1 MANRHTAKGGH
12 VWTLLVNE
20 GSKELSNL
28 PLLLLQ
34 YTAILG
40 ILGLVLIAYRAFNV
54 PVTRSQIVY
63 GVVLGVTG
71 YLLTLLVAE
80 FIQSPSKPYVRNDLL
95 FLGFLLGGWRGG
107 GIAFALMLLARW
119 QFGGNAN
126 MLAATLDMLMM
137 CAGGMVAHLLVGRQP
152 LLDLR
157 WPQLLWVWLLRVAVS
172 LLAVGVIALLD
183 LVPSS
188 INHSAVARRLIVALP
203 ALALLAG
210 MFTIFRL
217 DAQHHALQQR
227 ERERGLLHPLTGLRN
242 RRAMLDHLQRLFA
255 QTPPQPHTL
264 VLLESANYVEMLLA
278 QGHSWTD
285 SVWRDVAAHIESTAL
300 PQTLSVCRPQVF
312 QFTDTA
318 LAVVLHGLS
327 SQEVEHKD
335 LAQALHHSLHL
346 IWREATDQAHLP
358 QIRLTVTHLNHAE
371 HPTAAEAMRDASLL
385 LQQRIDLGEPV
396 HFFHRGFA
404 QQAALDSAVLSQ
416 VLQWIDT
423 GRPPMGYQPK
433 CHLSTL
439 RVEGAE
445 ALLRPPPID
454 AHTIS
459 PSHVLA
465 VAARH
470 HLLPALEWSTV
481 LAVVRDARSCWK
493 EAPGLSLSVNISG
506 ASLSAPGFAE
516 RVQALLHDAHLPPSV
531 LTLELT
537 ESSPLPD
544 VESVKANLRT
554 LHACGIA
561 LSLDDFG
568 SGYSGLSVLAHHPFA
583 EVKIDQHM
591 VAMIDVPR
599 MKSAIQIALDTARH
613 YDAKFVAE
621 GVETQAQS
629 DTLARM
635 GVDTGQGYLFAA
647 ALPIHDF
654 LAFVRRSLVPGH
666 GVPLPA

>member
-40 ILGLVLIAYRAFNV
+40 ILGLVLIAYRAGPV
-54 PVTRSQIVY
+54 PAQRTQYVY

-80 FIQSPSKPYVRNDLL
+80 FIQSPSKPYVRNDML
-95 FLGFLLGGWRGG
+95 FLACLLGGWRGG
-107 GIAFALMLLARW
+107 GIAFVLTLLARW
-119 QFGGNAN
+119 QFGGSTY
-126 MLAATLDMLMM
+126 LFSAALDMTMVA
-137 CAGGMVAHLLVGRQP
+137 AGGMLAHVVVRRSAVLE
-152 LLDLR
+152 LR
-157 WPQLLWVWLLRVAVS
+157 WPQLLLVWLLRVVVG
-172 LLAVGVIALLD
+172 LLAVSAYTLELMPQPIIY
-183 LVPSS
+183 S
-188 INHSAVARRLIVALP
+188 IVARRVFAALP
-203 ALALLAG
+203 ALLLLGGIYA
-210 MFTIFRL
+210 IFRL

-318 LAVVLHGLS
+318 LAVVLHGVS